1 MPSSVRYNALDGANR
16 LIIHAM
22 FRFSEGRGMIEKDSF
37 TYSFLRENAP
47 LHFRAVGKVG
57 LDCPSEFYRSIN
69 PISAGEQ
76 IFLVFPLDFRSSYGP
91 D

>member
-1 MPSSVRYNALDGANR
+1 MEAAERKRPVISAL
-16 LIIHAM
+16 
-22 FRFSEGRGMIEKDSF
+22 
-37 TYSFLRENAP
+37 FLRENAL
-47 LHFRAVGKVG
+47 LHFRAVGKGGV
-57 LDCPSEFYRSIN
+57 DRPFEFYRSIN